1 MTAPASA
8 RDLPAIIQGGMGVAV
23 SNWRLARAVAK
34 TGHLGVVSGTGIDRV
49 VGVRLQEGDL
59 DGGVRRVLA
68 KFPIP
73 AMAERILAQ
82 WYVPGGVSRRGAYR
96 SWPMTSHEPGVDNL
110 TLLVIGSYV
119 EVMLAKE
126 GHDGLVG
133 INLLEKIQVPNLAL
147 LYGAMLAGVD
157 VVLMGAGIP
166 REIPGVLDRFAK
178 HDEASLILQ
187 VDGALSGEVT
197 RIRFAPRELMGD
209 GLPPL
214 RRPLFLAVVASDT
227 LAQALVRSTDGGVN
241 GFVIEGP
248 TAGGHNAPPRGNTG
262 ARNALGEPVYGPRDV
277 VNLPRVAALGLPYWL
292 AGGYGRPGALA
303 AAKALGAHG
312 IQVGTAFA
320 FCEESGLD
328 ANLKAQALS
337 QVRARAIR
345 VFTDPLASPTGFP
358 FKTFSLPNQPVERK
372 RICNLG
378 NLRQAYRLPDG
389 GIGWR
394 CAAEPAAQFIAKG
407 GDPTTTDGRV
417 CLCNGLMASAGHPME
432 TSGGGLEPPLLTAGD
447 DLADLATYMPAAS
460 TGNYTAAQVIAT
472 LVAGTAA
479 SA

>member
-1 MTAPASA
+1 MTTPASA

-23 SNWRLARAVAK
+23 SNWRLAQAVAR

-49 VGVRLQEGDL
+49 VGFRLQEGDL
-59 DGGVRRVLA
+59 DGGIRRVLA

-73 AMAERILAQ
+73 AMAERVLAQ
-82 WYVPGGVSRRGAYR
+82 WYVPGGITRRGAYR
-96 SWPMTSHEPGVDNL
+96 SWPMTSHTPGIDNL
-110 TLLVIGSYV
+110 TLLVVGAYV

-126 GHDGLVG
+126 GHDGLIG
-133 INLLEKIQVPNLAL
+133 INLLEKIQAPNLAL

-178 HDEASLILQ
+178 HEEASLILQ
-187 VDGALSGEVT
+187 VDGALNGEVT
-197 RIRFAPRELMGD
+197 RLRFAPRELIGEAQ
-209 GLPPL
+209 PPIH
-214 RRPLFLAVVASDT
+214 RPLFLAVVASDT

-248 TAGGHNAPPRGNTG
+248 TAGGHNAPPRGNSG
-262 ARNALGEPVYGPRDV
+262 QRNALGEPVYGPRDV

-303 AAKALGAHG
+303 AAQALGAHG

-328 ANLKAQALS
+328 NDLKARALA
-337 QVRARAIR
+337 QVRANVLR

-358 FKTFSLPNQPVERK
+358 FKTFSLPDLSIERK

-378 NLRQAYRLPDG
+378 NLRQAYRTADG

-394 CAAEPAAQFIAKG
+394 CAAEPESIFIAKG
-407 GDPTTTDGRV
+407 GDPAMTDGRV
-417 CLCNGLMASAGHPME
+417 CLCNGLLAAAGHPPEMAD
-432 TSGGGLEPPLLTAGD
+432 GRLEPPLLTAGD
-447 DLADLATYMPAAS
+447 DLKDLVQFMPDSANGTYS
-460 TGNYTAAQVIAT
+460 AAQVVAT
-472 LVAGTAA
+472 LMAGPTAKA
-479 SA
+479 